1 MSKSRASK
9 LNSYRSAV
17 SRQKNDVY
25 KFKQKRGKKK
35 GRWYV
40 ESSIGYGY
48 AGTGVPEMHIV
59 L

>member
-9 LNSYRSAV
+9 LKSYRSAV

-35 GRWYV
+35 G
-40 ESSIGYGY
+40 
-48 AGTGVPEMHIV
+48 
-59 L
+59 